1 MQALTQAQSASRMRR
16 RSCRKRFSYCRLL
29 VVESPDG
36 LPPQPPLCV
45 PPPPLMGRAAVIR
58 PADEAPGPPP
68 LLQLEPPDAA
78 AAATASWLRL
88 VCGLLRM

>member
-29 VVESPDG
+29 VVESPPDG

-45 PPPPLMGRAAVIR
+45 PPLTMGRAAVIR
-58 PADEAPGPPP
+58 PTDEAPGPP

-78 AAATASWLRL
+78 AAAASWLRL